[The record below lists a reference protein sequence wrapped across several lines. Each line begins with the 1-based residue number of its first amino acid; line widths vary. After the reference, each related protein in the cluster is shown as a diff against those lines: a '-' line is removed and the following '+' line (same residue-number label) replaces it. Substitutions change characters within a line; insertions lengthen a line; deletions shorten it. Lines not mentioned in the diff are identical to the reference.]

1 MADPY
6 LIQPIGEA
14 DLFQVATIHRAAF
27 TDSALTKLG
36 QTAVCRYYEWQLTG
50 PHELTALGAYIDRQM
65 IGFCFG
71 GVFQGA
77 LSGFLEKNKRF
88 LIGRVLTQPWLLLN
102 PIFRDRVQSGTKR
115 LRNSVKRARPLLQP
129 RPSSTCFGILSL
141 ALDPGYQ
148 GLGVGR
154 LLMTRAEE
162 AAQRMNYSEMLL
174 TVQPQNKQAVAFYE
188 RLQWQKVA
196 RNGEWSGEMRKALS
210 LRVQSEES
218 LAATSI
224 AQYPVKQIHRS
235 TRRH

>member
-1 MADPY
+1 MAAPY
-6 LIQPIGEA
+6 LVQSIGEA
-14 DLFQVATIHRAAF
+14 DLFQVANIHRAAF

-36 QTAVCRYYEWQLTG
+36 QLAVFRYYEWQLIG

-77 LSGFLEKNKRF
+77 LAGFLQKNKRF
-88 LIGRVLTQPWLLLN
+88 LIGRVLTHPWLLLN
-102 PIFRDRVQSGTKR
+102 PNFRHRVQSGIKS
-115 LRNSVKRARPLLQP
+115 LRKSAKPVQLLIQP
-129 RPSSTCFGILSL
+129 RPSTCFGILSL
-141 ALDPGYQ
+141 ALDPSYQ

-162 AAQRMNYSEMLL
+162 AAHRMNYSEMLS
-174 TVQPQNKQAVAFYE
+174 TIQPQNKEAVAFYE

-196 RNGEWSGEMRKALS
+196 RNGVWSGQMRKAIT

-218 LAATSI
+218 LTATTI
-224 AQYPVKQIHRS
+224 PQYPVKKMRRS
-235 TRRH
+235 TRRY